1 MIRICTDEASI
12 RSGQLHR
19 LSENLGEFL
28 KGYIRKKM
36 GEDGVG
42 TGYIRGGDSRG
53 LAQACD
59 IAMDLRNV
67 VQRC

>member
-1 MIRICTDEASI
+1 V
-12 RSGQLHR
+12 
-19 LSENLGEFL
+19 GEFL

-36 GEDGVG
+36 GEDGAV

-59 IAMDLRNV
+59 KAKCFRNAG
-67 VQRC
+67 QRC